1 MSDTSSTGPAGRS
14 DWLGVAAGAAVAAA
28 VLASTWH
35 MTVIGAFG
43 PGPGLFPRVVAFA
56 LLAISLVHAVL
67 LLRRPV
73 AGEAAPAVSEE
84 APAADVPRPEAGEE
98 PAAQWG
104 GYLRFAAMSA
114 SMFVYALVLERAGFL
129 LATTFLAFMALW
141 LLGRRPLRALVEAVV
156 AVVVLRFAFGHLL
169 GVPLPPSAIPL
180 FAGLGF

>member
-73 AGEAAPAVSEE
+73 AGEAVSAET
-84 APAADVPRPEAGEE
+84 PAADAAPAEAGTAQG
-98 PAAQWG
+98 AASWG

-114 SMFVYALVLERAGFL
+114 SMFAYALVLERAGFL
-129 LATTFLAFMALW
+129 LSTTFLAFMALW